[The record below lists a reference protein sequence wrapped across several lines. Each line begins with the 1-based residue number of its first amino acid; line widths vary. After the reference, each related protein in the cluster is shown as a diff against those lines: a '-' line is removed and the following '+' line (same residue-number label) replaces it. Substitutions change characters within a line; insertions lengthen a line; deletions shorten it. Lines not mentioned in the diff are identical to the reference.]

1 METFDIDEIRA
12 QRREMAEQTI
22 ELSTVALVRAEVEK
36 IFAGNISHPW
46 FQTCMDFLEEHAAE
60 AVLCG
65 KLPENGAFI
74 YFPKKNQGMW
84 YRFGTKLEA
93 VGKIGP
99 MGLQALSEIAAA
111 KNINR

>member
-22 ELSTVALVRAEVEK
+22 TLSTVALVRAEVEK
-36 IFAGNISHPW
+36 IFEGNNSHPW
-46 FQTCMDFLEEHAAE
+46 FQTCMDFLGGHAADP
-60 AVLCG
+60 VLCG

-74 YFPKKNQGMW
+74 YFPRANQGMW
-84 YRFGTKLEA
+84 YRFGSKLEA

-99 MGLQALSEIAAA
+99 QGLQALAEIAAG
-111 KNINR
+111 KDINR

>member
-36 IFAGNISHPW
+36 IFAGNNSHPW
-46 FQTCMDFLEEHAAE
+46 FQTCMDFLDEHAKE
-60 AVLCG
+60 SVLCG
-65 KLPENGAFI
+65 KLPGNGAFI
-74 YFPKKNQGMW
+74 YFPRASQGIW
-84 YRFGTKLEA
+84 YRFSTKLEA

-99 MGLQALSEIAAA
+99 QGLQALAEIASG
-111 KNINR
+111 KDINR